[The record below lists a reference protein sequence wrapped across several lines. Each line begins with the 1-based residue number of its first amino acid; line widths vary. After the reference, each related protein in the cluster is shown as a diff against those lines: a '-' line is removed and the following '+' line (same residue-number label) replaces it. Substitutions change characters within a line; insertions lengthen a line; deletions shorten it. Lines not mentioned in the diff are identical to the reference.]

1 MKAPPADDRQ
11 DVREAGF
18 LGQGTGRDGRY
29 GKWQMGWRE
38 IKEVRSAPWALSSLI
53 WVYDHLGKRAYRLC
67 IIVIV
72 ICFWATHPLHRKY
85 SAVFI
90 RHYRRYVAAL
100 EREGKL
106 PPDAYKGRVN
116 TFSNI
121 LTFATSLMTRA
132 LAWSGRFTIDDIRS
146 ADSAHERMLKAAE
159 HGAFIIGS
167 HVGNMEML
175 RAMNDQLTKKKI
187 NVLKMSSVY
196 KGFAGYLKSLNSGY
210 GLNIIE
216 IDDISPDTDE
226 ESVREKA
233 FAGTIAIGIELEERV
248 RNGEWVV
255 MLGDR
260 VIDRNTRYVEAD
272 FLGEKARFPDGP
284 WIMASMLDV
293 PCYVMHAV
301 HDQRS
306 GSIMLYFREIG
317 KVVLPRGENRQE
329 ALRKYVADYA
339 AELERIIVR
348 SPLDWGNFYDF
359 WHI

>member
-1 MKAPPADDRQ
+1 
-11 DVREAGF
+11 
-18 LGQGTGRDGRY
+18 
-29 GKWQMGWRE
+29 
-38 IKEVRSAPWALSSLI
+38 
-53 WVYDHLGKRAYRLC
+53 
-67 IIVIV
+67 
-72 ICFWATHPLHRKY
+72 
-85 SAVFI
+85 
-90 RHYRRYVAAL
+90 
-100 EREGKL
+100 
-106 PPDAYKGRVN
+106 
-116 TFSNI
+116 
-121 LTFATSLMTRA
+121 MTRA

-196 KGFAGYLKSLNSGY
+196 RGFAGYLKSLNSGY

-216 IDDISPDTDE
+216 IDDISPDTDDE
-226 ESVREKA
+226 TVREKA
-233 FAGTIAIGIELEERV
+233 LAGTIAIGIELEERV

-301 HDQRS
+301 HDQKS
-306 GSIMLYFREIG
+306 GSIMLYFMEIG
-317 KVVLPRGENRQE
+317 KVILPRGEKRKE
-329 ALRKYVADYA
+329 ALRRYVADYA

-359 WHI
+359 WNV